1 MWQIS
6 ANKSPVFKL
15 NTHAVQSV
23 EISAIAHATDDL
35 EKVQAALTKI
45 LPESLKGRQLFT
57 RRYLEGHYRNP
68 ITTFEAR
75 LTKPAEVEEFTT
87 SFFRHLTK
95 SEKLRIER
103 DLALHSDMEGNL
115 YVRIDKQ
122 KAFGGVVELG
132 EEDPIRVRFK
142 FNRLSGEA
150 TELMK
155 TILGAE

>member
-1 MWQIS
+1 LS
-6 ANKSPVFKL
+6 V
-15 NTHAVQSV
+15 HAVQSV

-35 EKVQAALTKI
+35 EKVQAALTTI

-75 LTKPAEVEEFTT
+75 LTKPADVEVFT
-87 SFFRHLTK
+87 SNFFRQLSK

-103 DLALHSDMEGNL
+103 DLALHSDPEGNL

-122 KAFGGVVELG
+122 RAFRGIIELG
-132 EEDPIRVRFK
+132 EEDPIRIRLK
-142 FNRLSGEA
+142 FNRLSGEV
-150 TELMK
+150 TQLMK
-155 TILGAE
+155 MALEAE

>member
-1 MWQIS
+1 VQTRG
-6 ANKSPVFKL
+6 ARCRKL
-15 NTHAVQSV
+15 SVHAVQSV

-35 EKVQAALTKI
+35 EKVQAALTTI

-75 LTKPAEVEEFTT
+75 LTKPADVEVFT
-87 SFFRHLTK
+87 SNFFRQLSK

-103 DLALHSDMEGNL
+103 DLALHSDPEGNL

-122 KAFGGVVELG
+122 RAFRGIIELG
-132 EEDPIRVRFK
+132 EEDPIRIRLK
-142 FNRLSGEA
+142 FNRLSGEV
-150 TELMK
+150 TQLMK
-155 TILGAE
+155 VALEAE

>member
-1 MWQIS
+1 MS
-6 ANKSPVFKL
+6 V
-15 NTHAVQSV
+15 HAVQSV

-35 EKVQAALTKI
+35 EKVQVALTTI

-75 LTKPAEVEEFTT
+75 LTKPADVEVFT
-87 SFFRHLTK
+87 SNFFRQLSK

-103 DLALHSDMEGNL
+103 DLALHSDPEGNL

-122 KAFGGVVELG
+122 RAFRGIIELG
-132 EEDPIRVRFK
+132 EEDPIRIRLK
-142 FNRLSGEA
+142 FNRLSGEV
-150 TELMK
+150 TQLMK
-155 TILGAE
+155 IALEAE

>member
-1 MWQIS
+1 LS
-6 ANKSPVFKL
+6 VR
-15 NTHAVQSV
+15 AVQSV

-35 EKVQAALTKI
+35 EKVQAALTTI

-75 LTKPAEVEEFTT
+75 LTKPVDVEVFT
-87 SFFRHLTK
+87 SHFFRQLSK

-103 DLALHSDMEGNL
+103 DLALHSDPEGNL

-122 KAFGGVVELG
+122 RAFRGIIELG
-132 EEDPIRVRFK
+132 EEDPIRIRLK
-142 FNRLSGEA
+142 FNRLSGEV
-150 TELMK
+150 TQLMK
-155 TILGAE
+155 VALEAE

>member
-1 MWQIS
+1 
-6 ANKSPVFKL
+6 L

-35 EKVQAALTKI
+35 EKVQAALTAT

-75 LTKPAEVEEFTT
+75 LTKPAEVEAFTT
-87 SFFRHLTK
+87 IFFRQLSK
-95 SEKLRIER
+95 SDKLRIER
-103 DLALHSDMEGNL
+103 DLSLYSDAEGNL

-122 KAFGGVVELG
+122 KALTGVVELG
-132 EEDPIRVRFK
+132 EEDPIRIRIK

-150 TELMK
+150 SELMK